1 MSAYSLALMSD
12 TAHYRFSLTFRDRS
26 REPDLA
32 IRSRRI
38 GTLCEK
44 SAPRKVTKSHIIE
57 S

>member
-1 MSAYSLALMSD
+1 MW
-12 TAHYRFSLTFRDRS
+12 FSLTFRDRS

-44 SAPRKVTKSHIIE
+44 SAPRKVTKSHIIIINRE
-57 S
+57 QDLDDCKGQKF